1 MPESN
6 DIDELLCEYLTLL
19 TSYGQM
25 QQFCSQHLHDQ
36 AQTIERLQTQLMQS
50 RARAMLR
57 ESQLAWRLPIHV
69 QPATQ
74 TGLAPPAFTPHE
86 PAENESLEGRLYEAD
101 LVICQTGCLSHG
113 AYWRVQNHCKRTGK
127 ICLLV
132 EQPDAL
138 RIVRIQQPA
147 EPAEAQLGAVLEA
160 SAIAADEP
168 AKT

>member
-101 LVICQTGCLSHG
+101 LVICQTGCISHDD
-113 AYWRVQNHCKRTGK
+113 YWRVQDHCRRTGK
-127 ICLLV
+127 PCILV
-132 EQPDAL
+132 DQAALPSAAQGTGQPVVVLRLAGGGRSAL
-138 RIVRIQQPA
+138 PHA
-147 EPAEAQLGAVLEA
+147 MLHAVQ
-160 SAIAADEP
+160 D
-168 AKT
+168 